1 MDKVNSYLVDWS
13 ARFLENKD
21 TIRKEIINIEK
32 NSSGFDFIINCKDR
46 VKYFIVA
53 PILRDYIFGKIK
65 SEDYTGFITLNNAE
79 NVKFVVSEWEN
90 LAKFKFL
97 NIYFVNPFS
106 NSDKVWIICPYVHDK
121 ICSKASLELGLKS
134 MAEMVE
140 IIDVKGLDNKIK
152 LLRGLREGSGL

>member
-1 MDKVNSYLVDWS
+1 MDNVNSYLADWS
-13 ARFLENKD
+13 VRFLENKD
-21 TIRKEIINIEK
+21 AIRKEIINIEK
-32 NSSGFDFIINCKDR
+32 NINGFDFIINCKDG
-46 VKYFIVA
+46 VKYFITA
-53 PILRDYIFGKIK
+53 PILRKDIFGKIK
-65 SEDYTGFITLNNAE
+65 SEEHTGFITLNNAE

-106 NSDKVWIICPYVHDK
+106 NSDKAWIICPYVHDR

-152 LLRGLREGSGL
+152 